1 MKKAKID
8 SQKAFELIYELFKAK
23 PWLNSAGV
31 LTSDDHHF
39 EDEALAFLL
48 TLERA
53 DGWGM
58 CSEPACRV
66 ANSLLLDFIA
76 KLHGPLSQ
84 ETWFVPDSL
93 PPWRQAAKIICAE
106 IHKSHPHLSK
116 PN

>member
-1 MKKAKID
+1 MEHINID

-31 LTSDDHHF
+31 MKDDDHPY
-39 EDEALAFLL
+39 EDEALSFLL
-48 TLERA
+48 TLENA
-53 DGWGM
+53 NDWGD
-58 CSEPACRV
+58 CTVAACRV
-66 ANSLLLDFIA
+66 VNSLLLDFIV

-84 ETWFVPDSL
+84 ETWFVPDGL